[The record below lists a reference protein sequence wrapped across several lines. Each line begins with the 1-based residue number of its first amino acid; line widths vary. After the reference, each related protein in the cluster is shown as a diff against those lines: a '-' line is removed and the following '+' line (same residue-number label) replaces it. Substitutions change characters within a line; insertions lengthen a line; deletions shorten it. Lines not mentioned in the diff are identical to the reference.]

1 MTEQTFGCENTG
13 NIRILRN
20 LVGLNVL
27 CVCLCAQYLSRV
39 LLFANPW
46 TVACQAPLSMEFSR
60 QEYWNGL
67 PFPSS
72 GDLPGEGVKRGGL
85 TDVSCHLLTPRHYET
100 LHWASREGRAGTWL
114 NQKPDQT
121 RTESE
126 LILCQLK
133 VIRL

>member
-1 MTEQTFGCENTG
+1 M
-13 NIRILRN
+13 
-20 LVGLNVL
+20 
-27 CVCLCAQYLSRV
+27 
-39 LLFANPW
+39 
-46 TVACQAPLSMEFSR
+46 SMEFSR

-114 NQKPDQT
+114 KQKPDQT

-126 LILCQLK
+126 LVL
-133 VIRL
+133 